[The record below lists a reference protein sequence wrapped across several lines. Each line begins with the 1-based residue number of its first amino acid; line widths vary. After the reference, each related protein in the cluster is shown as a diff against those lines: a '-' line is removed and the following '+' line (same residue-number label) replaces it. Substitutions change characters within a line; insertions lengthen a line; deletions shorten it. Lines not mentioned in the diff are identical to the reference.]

1 MMLMFFCIPLLRHRF
16 LKWKSILQKPTY
28 FPSYCR
34 GEPVCSPLH
43 RRCFH
48 VRLSI
53 GTQTFC
59 STPKD
64 SRKGC
69 PYTPKETSISIFIV
83 GESLEGSLGTDV
95 FSTSDCWQ
103 KTKRLVQRSVEPT
116 GNPRFFLWFIYGF
129 CSRVQTQFFGKRF
142 DRGKPC
148 PYTVK
153 EIFCLP
159 TKWINWFP
167 WLLKQ
172 TPWLTAAKGL

>member
-1 MMLMFFCIPLLRHRF
+1 MLFSPKSHSFNFILPQPAQFFKYFSSLHKFYLKKTLFPEDIVRNYLMLAVASMVLFLKKVYFPKMMLMFFCIPLLRHRF

-69 PYTPKETSISIFIV
+69 PYTPKETYINFYRRGV
-83 GESLEGSLGTDV
+83 PCGLP
-95 FSTSDCWQ
+95 
-103 KTKRLVQRSVEPT
+103 RHR
-116 GNPRFFLWFIYGF
+116 RFFHVRLL
-129 CSRVQTQFFGKRF
+129 TENKTFGSAV
-142 DRGKPC
+142 G
-148 PYTVK
+148 
-153 EIFCLP
+153 
-159 TKWINWFP
+159 
-167 WLLKQ
+167 
-172 TPWLTAAKGL
+172 